1 MKRNQLKVLLLIE
14 WVDWWLIKEREQ
26 LLPSLKKFHF
36 FKLRHKRLYVVG
48 PAASLINS
56 SINSFTSF
64 INQTQSISSSLHWT
78 AQPRKPKWN
87 KLIRFVEWR
96 CFRGERPPAYN
107 PPNQKQKNF
116 SSINQAKANH
126 SLLWWLMKRKLIDEE
141 EKKSLSPQQF
151 HSIPQMPQELNWSC
165 LGLPRSC
172 WLLGAPLNQT
182 NWIHELFHF
191 ICLHQTSFDFNKFHS
206 PIHSSSIVWFHS
218 FHCLRGKCF
227 HSIIDQIFSFHS
239 RFSQLF
245 HSIHSLGGHCPS
257 TKEIQSAHPFSK
269 NGLQWI
275 SLLLNG
281 LAR

>member
-1 MKRNQLKVLLLIE
+1 MYCYNNMFMHLPSTCLISTYVCFLSIDILTVIISIEFIPFVLSLINQMKLNKLKDFSFDL

-126 SLLWWLMKRKLIDEE
+126 
-141 EKKSLSPQQF
+141 
-151 HSIPQMPQELNWSC
+151 
-165 LGLPRSC
+165 
-172 WLLGAPLNQT
+172 
-182 NWIHELFHF
+182 
-191 ICLHQTSFDFNKFHS
+191 
-206 PIHSSSIVWFHS
+206 
-218 FHCLRGKCF
+218 
-227 HSIIDQIFSFHS
+227 
-239 RFSQLF
+239 
-245 HSIHSLGGHCPS
+245 
-257 TKEIQSAHPFSK
+257 
-269 NGLQWI
+269 
-275 SLLLNG
+275 
-281 LAR
+281 